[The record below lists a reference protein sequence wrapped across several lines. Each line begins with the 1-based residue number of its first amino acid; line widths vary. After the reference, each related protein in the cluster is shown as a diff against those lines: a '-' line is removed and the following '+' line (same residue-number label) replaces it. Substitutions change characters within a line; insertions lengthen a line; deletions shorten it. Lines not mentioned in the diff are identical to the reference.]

1 MKKFVLKRFFQIIPT
16 LFIVSIL
23 VFGAMH
29 LAPGDPAS
37 MLMGRAAATNPEGLK
52 ALKQKMGLD
61 EPFIF
66 QYFIWL
72 KNVLNGDLGK
82 SNRSGEDV
90 LSLVNERLPA
100 SIELLTISFLV
111 SIIFSLPFG
120 IFAALYQNKV
130 LDTVIMTFSVVG
142 VAVPG
147 FWLGLAL
154 ILLFSVYLKILPASG
169 YIPFFDDPIGNLKRV
184 LLPSITLSVYLIA
197 TFSRFLRSDM
207 LNVLNQDY
215 VRTARS
221 KGLTEKL
228 IIIRHSVPNALI
240 PFITIVGVEIGVLL
254 GGMIIVEHVFG
265 WSGLGWLTL
274 QAVYNRDY
282 PLVQGCVMI
291 TSLFTLIINFI
302 VDICYAFIN
311 PKIRDQYEKD
321 N

>member
-1 MKKFVLKRFFQIIPT
+1 
-16 LFIVSIL
+16 
-23 VFGAMH
+23 MH

-37 MLMGRAAATNPEGLK
+37 MMMGRAAATNPEGLK

-61 EPFIF
+61 KPIII
-66 QYFIWL
+66 QYSIWL
-72 KNVLNGDLGK
+72 KNLFSGDLGK

-90 LSLVNERLPA
+90 YKLIIERLPA
-100 SIELLTISFLV
+100 SIELLIISFFV
-111 SIIFSLPFG
+111 SILFSIPFG
-120 IFAALYQNKV
+120 ILAAIYNNKIFDS
-130 LDTVIMTFSVVG
+130 LIMTFSVIG
-142 VAVPG
+142 VAIPG

-169 YIPFFDDPIGNLKRV
+169 YVSFIEDPLGNLKRV

-207 LNVLNQDY
+207 LSVLNQDY

-221 KGLTEKL
+221 KGLKEK
-228 IIIRHSVPNALI
+228 IVIIRHSLPNALI
-240 PFITIVGVEIGVLL
+240 PFITIVGVEVGVLL

-282 PLVQGCVMI
+282 PLVQGCIIV
-291 TSLFTLIINFI
+291 TSMFTLFINFI
-302 VDICYAFIN
+302 VDVSYALIN
-311 PKIRDQYEKD
+311 PKIRDQYNKE
-321 N
+321 NQF